1 MSNIAVRKENG
12 NRSMQPSQSAPDWE
26 PSRMIRQFF
35 GWDPFSEMTPYASDD
50 RYAFAPAFEVKE
62 TKDGYLFKADMPGVK
77 QEDLDVTMTGN
88 RLTVAGKREAEK
100 REQTDTYYT
109 FERSYGG
116 FTRAFTLPDGVDAAA
131 IHADLRDGVLTLAV
145 PKKPEVQPKKILV
158 KTPPALPKG

>member
-12 NRSMQPSQSAPDWE
+12 NRMQSSQQNAPEWE

-35 GWDPFSEMTPYASDD
+35 GWDPFSEMTPYAADE

-77 QEDLDVTMTGN
+77 QEDLDVNITGN

-100 REQTDTYYT
+100 REQTDTYYA
-109 FERSYGG
+109 FERSYGS
-116 FTRAFTLPDGVDAAA
+116 FTRAFTLPEGIDTAA

-145 PKKPEVQPKKILV
+145 PKKPEVQPKKIQV
-158 KTPPALPKG
+158 KTPPVPPKA